1 MKGFK
6 KKSVKEKEKKDKEE
20 SKKNG
25 KDDLILLMN
34 FFQIM
39 VGSIVVIKEIKDII
53 KIPVQVMIHIAI
65 LKINLKMLVG
75 FWSLILMI

>member
-1 MKGFK
+1 MKEFK
-6 KKSVKEKEKKDKEE
+6 KNNVKEKEKKDKEE
-20 SKKNG
+20 NKKNG
-25 KDDLILLMN
+25 KEDLILLMN
-34 FFQIM
+34 FFQTM

-65 LKINLKMLVG
+65 LKINLKMPVG